1 MLSIGVSGLNAAQA
15 GLATVSNNIANA
27 ATPGYTRQLLNQ
39 VENVSLGSNGFNGG
53 TGVNVVS
60 VQRAYSQFLTSAVWS
75 ANTGQQ
81 GATTFSG
88 LTTTLNS
95 LLTNSGLFSTDPS
108 GNTTGPLDNFFDGF
122 GTIAGNGPTVGA
134 NRLQLLSNAT
144 SLANVFNTLAQQLS
158 QQQGQVNGQIGAT
171 VTSIN
176 QLSSQIADLNDQIR
190 QAGGVSGGLN
200 GPPNALL
207 DQRDLAVQQLAG
219 LTSVSPV
226 VESDGSISVFTST
239 GQSLV
244 NGTQSS
250 PLSTQPDQF
259 DPTKLDVVDSNG
271 NNVTS
276 SLTGGTLGAL
286 INYRDNVLASSQ
298 NQLGQSA
305 AALAISVNAQQAQG
319 LDNNGKQGQPIFSIA
334 APTVL
339 ASGNNTGSATV
350 SATISDVSQLTSS
363 DFVLKFTGAGTG
375 TNGFTLTTTGGQ
387 SVPLTANPDGSLSAQ
402 GVTINVAGAA
412 PQVGD
417 SFEIQPT
424 RNAATTLAVSL
435 TDPNGLAAVAA
446 LSASAATANKGS
458 GQVGAVSVTDSSNPN
473 LLAGATIAFTGPNT
487 YTLTD
492 STGAHTGLTYT
503 PGQPITSGD
512 GFSLSLSGAP
522 ATGDT
527 FTVAA
532 NTGLNGNSNALAL
545 QNLSNAG
552 VLNGGQTS
560 VIASIGNLTT
570 QIGTVGD
577 QADSNVTIQTNLF
590 NQAVSSQ
597 QSVSGVNTN
606 EEGANLI
613 MYQQAFQA
621 SAQVISTAQAI
632 FASLITAL
640 QA

>member
-15 GLATVSNNIANA
+15 GLSTVSNNIANA

-39 VENVSLGSNGFNGG
+39 VENISPGTLGANGAG
-53 TGVNVVS
+53 TGVDVVS

-81 GATTFSG
+81 GATTFNG

-95 LLTNSGLFSTDPS
+95 LLTNSGLFNTDPS
-108 GNTTGPLDNFFDGF
+108 GDTTGPLDSFFNGF

-134 NRLQLLSNAT
+134 SRVQLLGNAT
-144 SLANVFNTLAQQLS
+144 SLANVFNTLAQQLN
-158 QQQGQVNGQIGAT
+158 QQQSQVNGQISAT
-171 VTSIN
+171 VSSIN
-176 QLSSQIADLNDQIR
+176 QLSSQIATLNGQIK
-190 QAGGVSGGLN
+190 QAGGVSGGIN

-207 DQRDLAVQQLAG
+207 DQRDLAVQQLTG
-219 LTSVSPV
+219 LTGVSPV
-226 VESDGSISVFTST
+226 VEPDGSIDVFTPVGQPLVSGNQST
-239 GQSLV
+239 
-244 NGTQSS
+244 
-250 PLSTQPDQF
+250 PLSTQPNQF
-259 DPTKLDVVDSNG
+259 DPTQQDVVDSNG
-271 NNVTS
+271 NVITS

-286 INYRDNVLASSQ
+286 ISYRDNVLASSQ

-305 AALAISVNAQQAQG
+305 VALASSVNAQQAQG

-334 APTVL
+334 GPAVL
-339 ASGNNTGSATV
+339 PSGNNTGSATV
-350 SATISDVSQLTSS
+350 SATISDVSQLTGS

-387 SVPLTANPDGSLSAQ
+387 NVPLTANADGSLSAQ
-402 GVTINVAGAA
+402 GVTINVGGA

-417 SFEIQPT
+417 TFEIQPT
-424 RNAATTLAVSL
+424 RNAAGSLAVSL
-435 TDPNGLAAVAA
+435 TDPNGIAAVAA

-458 GQVGAVSVTDSSNPN
+458 GKVSAVSVTDSSNPN

-492 STGAHTGLTYT
+492 STGAHTGLTFT

-512 GFSLSLSGAP
+512 GFSLSLSGTP

-545 QNLSNAG
+545 QNLSNVG
-552 VLNGGQTS
+552 VLNGGQTT
-560 VIASIGNLTT
+560 VGASIGNLTT

-577 QADSNVTIQTNLF
+577 QAASDLTIQTNLF

>member
-53 TGVNVVS
+53 TGVDVVS
-60 VQRAYSQFLTSAVWS
+60 VQRAYSQFLTSAVWG
-75 ANTGQQ
+75 ANTAQQ
-81 GATTFSG
+81 GATTFDG

-95 LLTNSGLFSTDPS
+95 LLSNSGNLQTS
-108 GNTTGPLDNFFDGF
+108 LDKFFGGF
-122 GTIAGNGPTVGA
+122 GTVASSPSTSSNRQALLGNA
-134 NRLQLLSNAT
+134 A
-144 SLANVFNTLAQQLS
+144 SLANVFNTLSQQLS
-158 QQQGQVNGQIGAT
+158 QQQGQVNSQIGSA

-176 QLSSQIADLNDQIR
+176 QLSSQIASLNDEIK
-190 QAGGVSGGLN
+190 QAGGVSGGIN

-207 DQRDLAVQQLAG
+207 DQRDQAVQQLSG
-219 LTSVSPV
+219 LTGVSPV
-226 VESDGSISVFTST
+226 IESDGSISVFTSA
-239 GQSLV
+239 GQPLV
-244 NGTQSS
+244 NGNLST
-250 PLSTQPDQF
+250 PLSTQRDQF
-259 DPTKLDVVDSNG
+259 DGTQLDVTDSNG
-271 NNVTS
+271 NNITA

-298 NQLGQSA
+298 NQLGQA
-305 AALAISVNAQQAQG
+305 AVALASSVNGQQAQG
-319 LDNNGKQGQPIFSIA
+319 LDLNGKQGQPIFSIA

-339 ASGNNTGSATV
+339 TSGNNTGSATV

-375 TNGFTLTTTGGQ
+375 TNGFTLTTTGGL

-402 GVTINVAGAA
+402 GLTINVSGGA

-424 RNAATTLAVSL
+424 RNAATSLSVSL
-435 TDPNGLAAVAA
+435 TDPNGIAAAAA
-446 LSASAATANKGS
+446 LSANAATANKGN
-458 GQVGAVSVTDSSNPN
+458 GKVGAVSVTDASNPN

-487 YTLTD
+487 FTLTD
-492 STGAHTGLTYT
+492 STGAHPGQTFT

-512 GFSLSLSGAP
+512 GFSLNLTGTP

-532 NTGLNGNSNALAL
+532 NTNGLDDNSNALAL
-545 QNLSNAG
+545 QNLSSVG

-570 QIGTVGD
+570 QIGTIGS
-577 QADSNVTIQTNLF
+577 QADSDLTTQTNLF
-590 NQAVSSQ
+590 NQALNSQ

-613 MYQQAFQA
+613 KYQQAFQA
-621 SAQVISTAQAI
+621 SAQVISAAQSI
-632 FASLITAL
+632 FASLISAI